1 MRDVE
6 SDILN
11 LVEDKWRRKHVIR
24 ELRLSENYSSSDLL
38 GLSFELDLQL
48 SEAEVTSFLAEVSDL
63 YSLESGVLVYG
74 DSYTIKDLIDKIN
87 EKLSSYH

>member
-74 DSYTIKDLIDKIN
+74 DSHTIKDLIDKIN